1 MSVPA
6 DKLKSLV
13 KGATN
18 KWRKLRQAEERSAR
32 ARLNRRDRFRVRP
45 TTLKEAAWRVM
56 EQAYRAAAGSLGQAN
71 PRQIFYKA
79 RPLIL
84 DITGKDYLDSKY
96 FTQTLLVDFI
106 NETGVDWDILWDDR
120 GHFREPHTDRVIG
133 VGTLAVRQYLAS
145 CCTPKIEK
153 AAIVSAMVTTKGPQG
168 RYGAALF
175 IEKEG
180 FQGILEASG
189 IAEKFD
195 IAVMSTKG
203 MSVSAARQLIDGL
216 AAKKTRIFVLRDFD
230 IAGFSIAKTFV
241 TSGRRHVF
249 RHRIDWVDL
258 GLRLPD
264 VEAEELESEPFP
276 LPDTRNGMAALRSRL
291 EINGATQEEIAFLME
306 GKRVE
311 LNAMDSDQF
320 VAFVERKL
328 EEHGVEKVIPDG
340 ETLEATYAAMT
351 RSARAKKALRAE
363 LERINAEPIESPADL
378 AERVAAKLEEELE
391 TTWDDAV
398 RQIAE
403 DVEDAEGDE

>member
-1 MSVPA
+1 VSVPA
-6 DKLKSLV
+6 DKLKSLI
-13 KGATN
+13 KGATD
-18 KWRKLRQAEERSAR
+18 KWRKQRQAEERSAR
-32 ARLNRRDRFRVRP
+32 ARLRRSTWFRRRP
-45 TTLKEAAWRVM
+45 TTIKEAAWRVM
-56 EQAYRAAAGSLGQAN
+56 ERAYRSASGSLRQAN

-120 GHFREPHTDRVIG
+120 GHFREPHTERVIG
-133 VGTLAVRQYLAS
+133 VGTLAVRHYLAS
-145 CCTPKIEK
+145 CRTPKVEE
-153 AAIVSAMVTTKGPQG
+153 AAIVSALVTTQGPQG

-195 IAVMSTKG
+195 IAIMSTKG

-216 AAKKTRIFVLRDFD
+216 AAKRVRILVLRDFD
-230 IAGFSIAKTFV
+230 VAGFSIAKTFV

-249 RHRIDWVDL
+249 RHRVDWVDL
-258 GLRLPD
+258 GLRLAD
-264 VEAEELESEPFP
+264 VEAEELESEPFQ
-276 LPDTRNGMAALRSRL
+276 LPDTGRGMAALKSRL

-306 GKRVE
+306 GERVE
-311 LNAMDSDQF
+311 LNAMDSDQL

-328 EEHGVEKVIPDG
+328 EEHGVEKVVPDG
-340 ETLEATYAAMT
+340 ETLEAVYAAMM
-351 RSARAKKALRAE
+351 RSARAKKALKGE
-363 LERINAEPIESPADL
+363 LEGINAEPIESLADL
-378 AERVAAKLEEELE
+378 AERVAAKLEEEPE
-391 TTWDDAV
+391 TTWDGAV

-403 DVEDAEGDE
+403 DDEDDEDA